1 VRRML
6 MTFGMFA
13 VAAAL
18 VAGCAGDDTGGSA
31 SGGEPATTTT
41 AAPATTED
49 AGTGGGGGRGG
60 DYGGGGGG
68 GSGGQAGSGA
78 VRIADFAFAP
88 DSSDVKVGDS
98 LKWTNQDG
106 TTHTVT
112 ADDGAFDSGNLAGGK
127 SFSFTFDQAGT
138 FAYHCKIHQSMTG
151 TVVVA

>member
-6 MTFGMFA
+6 MTFGTFA

-18 VAGCAGDDTGGSA
+18 VAGCAGDETGGAA
-31 SGGEPATTTT
+31 SGGAPATTTT
-41 AAPATTED
+41 AAPATTQD
-49 AGTGGGGGRGG
+49 AGTGGGGRGG

-68 GSGGQAGSGA
+68 ESGGQAGSGA

-98 LKWTNQDG
+98 VKWTNGDG